1 MYAFGKELI
10 QGHIDLGLLQIIIH
24 NLIYEQICA
33 FANTPKFNQVKG
45 KGKIVTKDWIE
56 KCHRDKKR
64 FPWRRFALDS
74 KDKKKDESEDEIWD
88 EKLIPKPETKE
99 TPKKKQT
106 EPDDYE
112 MDTDDEI
119 EAMNKENEEN
129 DEKPKANDG
138 DDDDDDDAYDAETDV
153 DDDDNELS
161 QSIVD
166 LDFPELPDFFH
177 KKVFFLYGSF
187 SDLKR
192 KHIKRCIIA
201 AGGQESQYMNSKVD
215 LIITDEKWNKDFD
228 GALKDHPKVK
238 FVTSDY
244 VDGCWKEQKYL
255 NYADFRVKKR

>member
-1 MYAFGKELI
+1 MISLFYL
-10 QGHIDLGLLQIIIH
+10 
-24 NLIYEQICA
+24 QICA

-64 FPWRRFALDS
+64 YPWRRFALDP
-74 KDKKKDESEDEIWD
+74 KDKKKDESEEEIWD
-88 EKLIPKPETKE
+88 EKLIPKPEKKE
-99 TPKKKQT
+99 TPRKSQT
-106 EPDDYE
+106 KEEDYE

-119 EAMNKENEEN
+119 EAMNKENEQ
-129 DEKPKANDG
+129 NDG
-138 DDDDDDDAYDAETDV
+138 KAENDDDDDDEAYDADTDV
-153 DDDDNELS
+153 DDDMELS
-161 QSIVD
+161 QSTAD
-166 LDFPELPDFFH
+166 LDFPQLPDFFH

-187 SDLKR
+187 SDSKR

-201 AGGQESQYMNSKVD
+201 AGGKESQYMNSKVD
-215 LIITDEKWNKDFD
+215 LIITDERWNKDFD

-255 NYADFRVKKR
+255 NYSDFRVKKR